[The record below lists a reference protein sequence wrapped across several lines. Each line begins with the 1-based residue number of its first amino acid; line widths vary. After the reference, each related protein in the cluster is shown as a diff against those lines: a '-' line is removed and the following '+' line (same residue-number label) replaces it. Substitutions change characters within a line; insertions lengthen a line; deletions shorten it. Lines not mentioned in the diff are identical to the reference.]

1 MCVKKYLHIEKSKYS
16 KHTKG
21 KTTHIIY
28 VQKYGKKKKYYFTNI
43 FMYNPKRDKTLSTSK
58 KGVKN
63 DGTCN

>member
-1 MCVKKYLHIEKSKYS
+1 MYKSMARKKN
-16 KHTKG
+16 
-21 KTTHIIY
+21 TTS
-28 VQKYGKKKKYYFTNI
+28 QNI